1 MQSKHLLSNRPIK
14 KLDFFV
20 IRIKGGTFKQRQAF
34 VSCWLTGFG
43 ANLINWTTTKSSL
56 VRRVMIFF
64 EKKWAPLFVYF
75 WPFLITIS
83 IIQIVKS
90 VDGVLGIQT
99 CSCMMVGADNITE
112 LWRPPCWYF
121 NIWISNILFPLNKT
135 NFVNAIKNFESKL
148 PPKFKNKN
156 IPFTHLTKKIF
167 NKIFCSCTKK
177 FFLFWSN
184 LDFLPKSSIG

>member
-43 ANLINWTTTKSSL
+43 ANLINWTTTKSVIFGL
-56 VRRVMIFF
+56 ARVDIFF
-64 EKKWAPLFVYF
+64 KKMGHSRPLFVYF
-75 WPFLITIS
+75 WPFLIT

-156 IPFTHLTKKIF
+156 IPFTHLTKKYLIR
-167 NKIFCSCTKK
+167 
-177 FFLFWSN
+177 FFVPAQRNFFYSGQ
-184 LDFLPKSSIG
+184 I